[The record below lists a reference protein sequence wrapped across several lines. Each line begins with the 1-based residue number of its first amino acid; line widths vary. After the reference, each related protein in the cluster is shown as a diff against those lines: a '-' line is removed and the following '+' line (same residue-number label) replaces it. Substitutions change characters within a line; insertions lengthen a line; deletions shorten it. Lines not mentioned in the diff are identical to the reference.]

1 MCPCQGSATG
11 VSQIA
16 VQVQHP
22 EEADGTIQ
30 SLFAQKLVIEAT
42 FSMQVQRTSLNNE
55 NKVTQ
60 EGERE
65 LFTLTLVTSDEK
77 VTQVLT
83 ALEEGQIQ
91 DRGEAVV
98 SPLLTGRKAYMEW
111 VQNSLSQNQQG
122 GTAKFSVPIDLDVT
136 PAV

>member
-1 MCPCQGSATG
+1 MPRQSTG

-30 SLFAQKLVIEAT
+30 SLFAQKLVIEAS

-55 NKVTQ
+55 NKVVQ
-60 EGERE
+60 EGEKE

-77 VTQVLT
+77 VTAV
-83 ALEEGQIQ
+83 EEGQIQ

-122 GTAKFSVPIDLDVT
+122 GNTKYSVPID
-136 PAV
+136 

>member
-1 MCPCQGSATG
+1 
-11 VSQIA
+11 
-16 VQVQHP
+16 
-22 EEADGTIQ
+22 
-30 SLFAQKLVIEAT
+30 
-42 FSMQVQRTSLNNE
+42 MQVQRTSLNNE
-55 NKVTQ
+55 NKVVQ
-60 EGERE
+60 EGEKE
-65 LFTLTLVTSDEK
+65 LFTLMLVTSDEK

>member
-55 NKVTQ
+55 NKVVQ
-60 EGERE
+60 EGEKE

-77 VTQVLT
+77 VT
-83 ALEEGQIQ
+83 
-91 DRGEAVV
+91 
-98 SPLLTGRKAYMEW
+98 
-111 VQNSLSQNQQG
+111 
-122 GTAKFSVPIDLDVT
+122 
-136 PAV
+136 

>member
-42 FSMQVQRTSLNNE
+42 FSMQVQRTSFNNE
-55 NKVTQ
+55 QKVVQ
-60 EGERE
+60 EGEKE
-65 LFTLTLVTSDEK
+65 LFTLTLVTSDDK
-77 VTQVLT
+77 VTAVLT
-83 ALEEGQIQ
+83 ALEEGRIQ
-91 DRGEAVV
+91 ERGEAVV

-111 VQNSLSQNQQG
+111 VQNSLNTNQQVG
-122 GTAKFSVPIDLDVT
+122 ATRYSTPVDLDVT